1 MRYMLLVYTDQVLS
15 ERRSQEAWKEVI
27 AGHVSVKDEAA
38 KKGVLRGAGPLK
50 PASTATTIRLQD
62 NEVVIVDGPFADTK
76 EQLAGY
82 YLLDCENLDE
92 AIEWG
97 KKFVSVCGPF
107 GDRCFEIRPLED
119 HSQIAPECDDG
130 NS

>member
-1 MRYMLLVYTDQVLS
+1 LRYMLLVYTDEVLS
-15 ERRSQEAWKEVI
+15 EQRSQEAWNEVI

-38 KKGVLRGAGPLK
+38 KKGILRGASPLK
-50 PASTATTIRLQD
+50 PSSTATTLRLQND
-62 NEVVIVDGPFADTK
+62 EVVIVDGPFAETK
-76 EQLAGY
+76 EQLVGY
-82 YLLDCENLDE
+82 YFLDCENLDE

-97 KKFVSVCGPF
+97 KKFVSACGPF
-107 GDRCFEIRPLED
+107 GDCFEIRPLED

>member
-1 MRYMLLVYTDQVLS
+1 MRYMLLVYTDEVLR
-15 ERRSQEAWKEVI
+15 EQRSQEAWKAVI

-50 PASTATTIRLQD
+50 SASSATTIRLQD
-62 NEVVIVDGPFADTK
+62 DDIVIVDGPFAETK

-82 YLLDCENLDE
+82 YLLDCGNLDE

-97 KKFVSVCGPF
+97 KKFVLACGPF

-119 HSQIAPECDDG
+119 HSQIDPDCDDG

>member
-1 MRYMLLVYTDQVLS
+1 MRYMLLVYTDEVLS
-15 ERRSQEAWKEVI
+15 EQRSQEAWKEVI

-38 KKGVLRGAGPLK
+38 KKGVLRGASPLK
-50 PASTATTIRLQD
+50 PSSTATTIRLQD

-97 KKFVSVCGPF
+97 KKFVSACGPF
-107 GDRCFEIRPLED
+107 GDCCFEIRPLED
-119 HSQIAPECDDG
+119 HSQVAPECE

>member
-1 MRYMLLVYTDQVLS
+1 MRYMLLVYTDEVLR
-15 ERRSQEAWKEVI
+15 EQRSQEAWKEVI
-27 AGHVSVKDEAA
+27 AAHVSVKDEAA
-38 KKGVLRGAGPLK
+38 RKGVLRGTSPLK
-50 PASTATTIRLQD
+50 PPSTATTIRLQD
-62 NEVVIVDGPFADTK
+62 DEIVIVDGPFADTK

-82 YLLDCENLDE
+82 YFLDCQNLDE

-97 KKFVSVCGPF
+97 KRFVSACGRF

>member
-1 MRYMLLVYTDQVLS
+1 MRYMLLVYTDEVLS
-15 ERRSQEAWKEVI
+15 EQRSQEAWKELI

-38 KKGVLRGAGPLK
+38 KKGVLRGASPLK
-50 PASTATTIRLQD
+50 PSSTATTIRLQD

-97 KKFVSVCGPF
+97 KKFVSACGPF
-107 GDRCFEIRPLED
+107 GDHCFEIRPLED
-119 HSQIAPECDDG
+119 HSQIVPECDDG

>member
-1 MRYMLLVYTDQVLS
+1 MRYILLAYTDKVLS
-15 ERRSQEAWKEVI
+15 EQRSQEAWKEVI
-27 AGHVSVKDEAA
+27 AAHVSVKDEAA
-38 KKGVLRGAGPLK
+38 KKGVLRGANPLK
-50 PASTATTIRLQD
+50 PANTATTIRLQE

-82 YLLDCENLDE
+82 YFLDCENLDE

-97 KKFVSVCGPF
+97 KKFVSAFGPF

-119 HSQIAPECDDG
+119 HSQIAPECNDG
-130 NS
+130 IS

>member
-15 ERRSQEAWKEVI
+15 EQRSQEAWKELI
-27 AGHVSVKDEAA
+27 AGHVSVKEEAA
-38 KKGVLRGAGPLK
+38 KKGVLRGASPLK

-82 YLLDCENLDE
+82 YLLDCENLDA
-92 AIEWG
+92 AI
-97 KKFVSVCGPF
+97 
-107 GDRCFEIRPLED
+107 
-119 HSQIAPECDDG
+119 
-130 NS
+130 

>member
-1 MRYMLLVYTDQVLS
+1 MLLVYTDEVLS
-15 ERRSQEAWKEVI
+15 AQRSEEAWKEVI
-27 AGHVSVKDEAA
+27 AGHVSVKDQAA
-38 KKGVLRGAGPLK
+38 KKGILRGASPLK
-50 PASTATTIRLQD
+50 PSSTATTIRMEG

-82 YLLDCENLDE
+82 YFLDCENLDE

-97 KKFVSVCGPF
+97 KKFVSACGPF

-119 HSQIAPECDDG
+119 HAEIAPDCE
-130 NS
+130 SS